1 MPRKIIIDCDLG
13 TDDAVAL
20 CMMLFDSRLEILA
33 ITAVEG
39 CVTAEQ
45 ANNNLQAIISELDP
59 AKYPRLGMA
68 LPTEDAPPV
77 DTRYLY
83 GEDGLGNSGFESSQ
97 LQHALPSDK
106 LIVDCIRAN
115 PEQVTILCLGP
126 LTNIARAFQ
135 REPMLPGMVD
145 QIIMTGGSTDGSGN
159 ISPCAEFN
167 FFFDPHAAR
176 SVLKSRT
183 TKTLV
188 PLNLTRQVTF
198 GLGVMDE
205 LPSIDTRVGYF
216 LRQALPFTFRA
227 YRQQLGMESIVL
239 NDAIG
244 ALALLEP
251 QLFESEPMAGDV
263 EVEGELTR
271 GVFVVDRRPQPEWRP
286 NVTVATSIRIESA
299 RQFVIDQLMVAGNS
313 T

>member
-20 CMMLFDSRLEILA
+20 CMMLFDTRLEILA

-68 LPTEDAPPV
+68 LPTEDAPAV

-167 FFFDPHAAR
+167 FFFDPQAAR

-198 GLGVMDE
+198 GLGMMDE

-286 NVTVATSIRIESA
+286 NVTVATSIRLESA
-299 RQFVIDQLMVAGNS
+299 RQFVIDQLMVAGNL

>member
-20 CMMLFDSRLEILA
+20 CMMLFDTRLEILA

-59 AKYPRLGMA
+59 VKYPRLGMA
-68 LPTEDAPPV
+68 LPTEDAPAV

-167 FFFDPHAAR
+167 FFFDPQAAR

-198 GLGVMDE
+198 GLGMMDE

-286 NVTVATSIRIESA
+286 NVTVATSIRLESA
-299 RQFVIDQLMVAGNS
+299 RQFVIDQLMVAGNL

>member
-20 CMMLFDSRLEILA
+20 CMMLFDTRLEILA

-68 LPTEDAPPV
+68 LPTEDAPAV

-135 REPMLPGMVD
+135 REPMLTGMVD

-167 FFFDPHAAR
+167 FFFDPQAAR

-299 RQFVIDQLMVAGNS
+299 RQLVIDQLMVAGNL

>member
-20 CMMLFDSRLEILA
+20 CMMLFDTRLEILA

-68 LPTEDAPPV
+68 LPTEDAPAV

-115 PEQVTILCLGP
+115 PEQVTVLCLGP

-167 FFFDPHAAR
+167 FFFDPQAAR

-299 RQFVIDQLMVAGNS
+299 RQFVIDQLTVAGNL